1 MVKPV
6 QSPGSVLKLFLR
18 AYHLNPT
25 SLARAIK
32 MSQASI
38 RLITLDKIRISA
50 GAALRLG
57 KIFDISPEY
66 WLKLQNA
73 WSLEQAAKDTKLAA
87 VIKTIP
93 AAQTPD
99 TGKSA
104 PKKTVKKAPVP
115 KTALKAPRGSGVKK

>member
-38 RLITLDKIRISA
+38 RLITLDQIKISA
-50 GAALRLG
+50 AAAFRLG

-66 WLKLQNA
+66 WLKLQNS

-93 AAQTPD
+93 TAQKPD
-99 TGKSA
+99 AGKKASA
-104 PKKTVKKAPVP
+104 SAVKKVPVKKTAVKAGRV
-115 KTALKAPRGSGVKK
+115 TKK